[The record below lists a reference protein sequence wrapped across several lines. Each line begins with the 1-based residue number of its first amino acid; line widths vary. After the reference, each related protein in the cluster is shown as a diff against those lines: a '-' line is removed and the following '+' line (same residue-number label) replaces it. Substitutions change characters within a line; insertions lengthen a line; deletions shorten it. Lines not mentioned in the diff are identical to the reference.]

1 MEMNYKKRLV
11 SLDPREY
18 EHPLDREALNKLESI
33 PGVKPLFQKIYK
45 EIYEKLDYIQNSGS
59 NLLLTKDNAP
69 RVTKILDQS
78 AKVLDINLIPPIY
91 VAGLDMQ
98 GGYTLNGWTSGA
110 YEPHIVLTKRALDEL
125 DDSELLA
132 LIGHELGHIK
142 SGHVLYRSISD
153 TLMSTLIE
161 VISSFTLGLGSLPA
175 QSIQIALLQWY
186 RMSEFTADRA
196 GLLAC
201 QDINAYLRLVLK
213 LAGLPNDANIAS
225 FEKSFIKQ
233 ATEFKEFDL
242 QNVNKFMKFISTA
255 FNTHPFSVLRASQL
269 IDWEKSDEYKNILT
283 REKLNIATEIS
294 SNFEFCPNCGMN
306 LYKGDKF
313 CSGCGAEITGQ

>member
-1 MEMNYKKRLV
+1 MEINDKKRLIA
-11 SLDPREY
+11 LDPREY

-59 NLLLTKDNAP
+59 NLLLTKDNSP
-69 RVTKILDQS
+69 RVTKLLDQA
-78 AKVLDINLIPPIY
+78 AKVLDINLTPPIY

-201 QDINAYLRLVLK
+201 QDINACLRLELK
-213 LAGLPNDANIAS
+213 LAGLPQGSNIAS

-255 FNTHPFSVLRASQL
+255 FNTHPFAVLRASQL
-269 IDWEKSDEYKNILT
+269 IDWEKSVEYKNILT
-283 REKLNIATEIS
+283 REKRNIATEIS
-294 SNFEFCPNCGMN
+294 SNYEFCPNCGMN
-306 LYKGDKF
+306 LLKGDKF
-313 CSGCGAEITGQ
+313 CGGCGAEITG

>member
-1 MEMNYKKRLV
+1 MLCKKKLKG
-11 SLDPREY
+11 LDPQEY

-45 EIYEKLDYIQNSGS
+45 EILEKFEYIQSSGT
-59 NLLLTKDNAP
+59 NLLLTKDNCP
-69 RVTKILDQS
+69 RVIKILDEA
-78 AKVLDINLIPPIY
+78 AKVLDIDLIPSIY
-91 VAGLDMQ
+91 VAGLDHE
-98 GGYTLNGWTSGA
+98 GGYTINGATSGA
-110 YEPHIVLTKRALDEL
+110 YKPDIVLTKRSLDEL

-142 SGHVLYRSISD
+142 SGHALYRTISES
-153 TLMSTLIE
+153 LINTLIE
-161 VISSFTLGLGSLPA
+161 VISSVTLGIGALPA
-175 QSIQIALLQWY
+175 QSIKVALLQWY

-201 QDINAYLRLVLK
+201 QDLNACLRLELK
-213 LAGLPNDANIAS
+213 LAGLPKGSNIEA

-233 ATEFKEFDL
+233 ATEFKEFDM

-255 FNTHPFSVLRASQL
+255 FNTHPYSVLRASQL

-283 REKLNIATEIS
+283 RQNLNIFSEIS
-294 SNFEFCPNCGMN
+294 SNSEFCPNCGMN
-306 LYKGDKF
+306 LFKGDKF
-313 CSGCGAEITGQ
+313 CSGCGAEITG

>member
-1 MEMNYKKRLV
+1 MEINNNKRLV

-33 PGVKPLFQKIYK
+33 PGVKPLFKKIYK
-45 EIYEKLDYIQNSGS
+45 EIYEKLDYLQNSGS
-59 NLLLTKDNAP
+59 NLLLTKDNFP
-69 RVTKILDQS
+69 RVTKILDHA

-201 QDINAYLRLVLK
+201 QDINACLRLELK
-213 LAGLPNDANIAS
+213 LAGLPQGSDIAL

-233 ATEFKEFDL
+233 ATEFKKFDL

-255 FNTHPFSVLRASQL
+255 FNTHPFAVLRASQL

-283 REKLNIATEIS
+283 REKRNIVAEIS
-294 SNFEFCPNCGMN
+294 SNFEFCPNCGIN
-306 LYKGDKF
+306 LPKGDKF
-313 CSGCGAEITGQ
+313 CSGCGAEISDY

>member
-1 MEMNYKKRLV
+1 MEINNKKRLI

-91 VAGLDMQ
+91 VAGLDML

-201 QDINAYLRLVLK
+201 QDLNACLRLELK
-213 LAGLPNDANIAS
+213 LAGLPKDANIEL
-225 FEKSFIKQ
+225 FKKSFIKQ
-233 ATEFKEFDL
+233 ANEFKEFDL
-242 QNVNKFMKFISTA
+242 HNVNKFMKFMSTR
-255 FNTHPFSVLRASQL
+255 TMMHPYSVLRVSQL
-269 IDWEKSDEYKNILT
+269 IEWEKSDDYKNILT
-283 REKLNIATEIS
+283 RQNLNVLTEIP
-294 SNFEFCPNCGMN
+294 SNSEFCPNCGIN
-306 LYKGDKF
+306 LSKGDKF
-313 CSGCGAEITGQ
+313 CSGCGAEITF

>member
-1 MEMNYKKRLV
+1 MEINYKKRLV

-45 EIYEKLDYIQNSGS
+45 EIYEKLDFIQNSGS
-59 NLLLTKDNAP
+59 NLLLTKDNYP
-69 RVTKILDQS
+69 RVTKILDQA

-91 VAGLDMQ
+91 VAGLDIN

-142 SGHVLYRSISD
+142 SGHVLYRSISESLID
-153 TLMSTLIE
+153 LIE
-161 VISSFTLGLGSLPA
+161 VISSLTLGIGSLPA
-175 QSIQIALLQWY
+175 QSIQGALRKWY

-201 QDINAYLRLVLK
+201 QDLDACLRLELK
-213 LAGLPNDANIAS
+213 LAGLPQGANIAS

-233 ATEFKEFDL
+233 AKEFKEFDL

-283 REKLNIATEIS
+283 RQNLNIATEIS
-294 SNFEFCPNCGMN
+294 SNSEFCPNCGMN
-306 LYKGDKF
+306 LVKGDKF
-313 CSGCGAEITGQ
+313 CSGCGAQITG